1 LPTAFYKFDA
11 FKINN
16 KSIGVSLL
24 KRLISD
30 TAIYGTSSILARGLN
45 YLLTFLIADIVATSE
60 FGIFTQLYAMVAFL
74 LVILTHGM
82 ETSFFRHVNLYD
94 KSKNI
99 FGTAFLS
106 VATFTAIFLVAS
118 LVFLEPIS
126 VGLKYPNQQNYI
138 HIFIWI
144 IVFDVLAAV
153 PFANL
158 RHEGKAKHFANL
170 KIFNIGLTIA
180 LNVFFLMIAPKL
192 MLQNN
197 TVGQWMNSWYQ
208 PENKVLYV
216 FLSNLIA
223 SIATFLLHLPQ
234 IAKIS
239 FKIDK
244 AVYKQMLWYALPI
257 MLLGCAGTI
266 NEMMDRIILRSYL
279 PYNDEANLAQLGIYG
294 FAYKLSMIMSLFLQ
308 AYKFAVEPILFAE
321 VKKENAQ
328 KTYALIMKYYVI
340 TISVLFMVMIL
351 NLPFIEYFLFEVVHY
366 NPDYKA
372 AFKIVPVL
380 LAANA
385 FLGIYFN
392 IATWY
397 KVSDRTLYGAY
408 IAFFGAAIT
417 IVLNIVFVPIYEIEA
432 SAWTTLICYIAMAI
446 VGLWLGQKFY
456 PIPYHYSRLL
466 LYLGIAALTV
476 VAWLLLRHLP
486 FYVLSGLSVVLA
498 SAFIWLA
505 RKLERNRKFH

>member
-1 LPTAFYKFDA
+1 
-11 FKINN
+11 
-16 KSIGVSLL
+16 VSLL

-45 YLLTFLIADIVATSE
+45 YLLTFLIADIVATAE
-60 FGIFTQLYAMVAFL
+60 FGVFTQLYAMVAFL

-94 KSKNI
+94 KSKNV
-99 FGTAFLS
+99 FSTAFLS
-106 VATFTAIFLVAS
+106 VATFTGLFLVVS
-118 LVFLEPIS
+118 LVLLQPIA
-126 VGLKYPNQQNYI
+126 VVLKYPDQQNYI

-144 IVFDVLAAV
+144 IVFDVLAAL

-158 RHEGKAKHFANL
+158 RHEAKPKRFAAI
-170 KIFNIGLTIA
+170 KIFNIGFTIA
-180 LNVFFLMIAPKL
+180 LNVFFLMLAPKL

-197 TVGQWMNSWYQ
+197 ALGQWISSWYQ

-216 FLSNLIA
+216 FLANLMA
-223 SIATFLLHLPQ
+223 SIATLLLHAPQ
-234 IAKIS
+234 ILKVS

-244 AVYKQMLWYALPI
+244 VVYKQMLWYALPI

-266 NEMMDRIILRSYL
+266 NEMMDRLILRGYL
-279 PYNDEANLAQLGIYG
+279 PYDDITNLAQLGIYG

-321 VKKENAQ
+321 VKNENA
-328 KTYALIMKYYVI
+328 KHTYAKIMKYYI
-340 TISVLFMVMIL
+340 IAICVLFIIMIL
-351 NLPFIEYFLFEVVHY
+351 NLPLIEYFLFEVVHY

-372 AFKIVPVL
+372 AFKIVPIL

-397 KVSDRTLYGAY
+397 KVTDKTMYGAY

-417 IVLNIVFVPIYEIEA
+417 IILNIAFVPIFEIEA
-432 SAWTTLICYIAMAI
+432 SAWTTLICYVAMSM

-466 LYLGIAALTV
+466 LYMGIAGLTV
-476 VAWLLLRHLP
+476 VAWLLLRQMP
-486 FYVLSGLSVVLA
+486 FYFLSGLSFVVA
-498 SAFIWLA
+498 GGFIWMA
-505 RKLERNRKFH
+505 RKLERKI